1 MFRTVSIFVV
11 SLLVSAHVFAAEP
24 GPHAPAASAQSVP
37 IERGL
42 PDADACYGASNEKD
56 EDLKTGNEELV
67 QRLLQQMLSP
77 GS

>member
-1 MFRTVSIFVV
+1 MMRLILPVSVCV
-11 SLLVSAHVFAAEP
+11 ALANVAFAAEKP
-24 GPHAPAASAQSVP
+24 SRPQTSAAQSFP
-37 IERGL
+37 IDRTP

-67 QRLLQQMLSP
+67 HRLLQQMLSP